1 MDYSTFIRSPRQ
13 ENEAL
18 NEFENRVCDVYQEFF
33 INRVYKDYEAGRING
48 VELNSE
54 NGQIIHKIYTD
65 FKGDY
70 PLRRFSPEKV
80 RGILLKHRLYIST
93 SKFADIPRDIFSW
106 RDYKKAYV
114 PTELRVIF
122 RYVSSTRKEVEAY
135 RDYLFA
141 VNPEGSKAE
150 IDFLNQ
156 VLVTCRIEG

>member
-18 NEFENRVCDVYQEFF
+18 IDFENWVCKVYQEYF
-33 INRVYKDYEAGRING
+33 IDKHYKNYEAGRING
-48 VELNSE
+48 EELNAKHGE
-54 NGQIIHKIYTD
+54 VVYKIYRD
-65 FKGDY
+65 FYDKY
-70 PLRRFSPEKV
+70 PLRNFSQSKV

-93 SKFADIPRDIFSW
+93 SKFADTPRDIFSW
-106 RDYKKAYV
+106 RAYKKAFV
-114 PTELRVIF
+114 PNELRVIF

-141 VNPEGSKAE
+141 VNPEDAKAE

-156 VLVTCRIEG
+156 VLTTCRIEG